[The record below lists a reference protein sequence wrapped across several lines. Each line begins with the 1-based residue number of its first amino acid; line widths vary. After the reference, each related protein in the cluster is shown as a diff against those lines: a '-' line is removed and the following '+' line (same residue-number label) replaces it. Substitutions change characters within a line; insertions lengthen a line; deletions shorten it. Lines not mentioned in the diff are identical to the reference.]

1 MPDPDIGRTHNNMEK
16 IEYIFSEDDLLALSA
31 LIKYAE
37 KNGVLEKER
46 LQIIKTFNEPA
57 FKILNN
63 GIKILNNK

>member
-1 MPDPDIGRTHNNMEK
+1 MEK
-16 IEYIFSEDDLLALSA
+16 IEYIFSEDDLLSLSA